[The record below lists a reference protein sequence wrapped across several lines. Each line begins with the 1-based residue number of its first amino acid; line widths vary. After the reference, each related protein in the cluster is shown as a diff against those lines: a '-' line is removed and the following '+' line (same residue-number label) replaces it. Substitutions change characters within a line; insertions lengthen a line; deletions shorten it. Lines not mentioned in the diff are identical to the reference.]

1 LRAKPWPEDA
11 IPPREKTP
19 VLNFPGF
26 IHGNAS
32 IEVLDFNSTRMGGSA
47 TVWDMI
53 RHIPLPLGL
62 LSSLLFSLP
71 AALNAQA
78 PGVRIVRDRV
88 EPSAETVK
96 QANEARAA
104 GRLLDKEV
112 VRGQMTRT
120 HHDVKLPA
128 PAKLEL
134 PARQI
139 WERAQAAYVRVG
151 WHYLCKR
158 CDDWHQNLSGG
169 YFVTEDGVVATCHH
183 VVAPKED
190 HREAYLIAV
199 SALGEFWPVKE
210 VLAANA
216 VADAALLRV
225 DTGRKMKPLPLNI
238 EVHPGDSAW
247 CFSDPLGRSSYFSQG
262 IVNRFFELRRNGE
275 WVRRMDVSTDWAP
288 GSSGSAVLDRSG
300 NAIGHVSE
308 ISAVGNARNKS
319 ANQPAKTLITFHH
332 AARAADVLA
341 LARPPGTSA
350 TTCQPVETDPP

>member
-1 LRAKPWPEDA
+1 MIFHALF
-11 IPPREKTP
+11 P
-19 VLNFPGF
+19 V
-26 IHGNAS
+26 A
-32 IEVLDFNSTRMGGSA
+32 
-47 TVWDMI
+47 
-53 RHIPLPLGL
+53 L
-62 LSSLLFSLP
+62 LSSIVFSLP

-88 EPSAETVK
+88 GPSAETVK
-96 QANEARAA
+96 RANEARAA
-104 GRLLDKEV
+104 GRLLDKEM

-120 HHDVKLPA
+120 HSDVELPA
-128 PAKLEL
+128 PASLEL
-134 PARQI
+134 PARQV
-139 WERAQAAYVRVG
+139 WARAQAAYVRVG

-158 CDDWHQNLSGG
+158 CDEWHHNLAGG
-169 YFVTEDGVVATCHH
+169 YFVTENGVVATCHH
-183 VVAPKED
+183 VIAPKED

-199 SALGEFWPVKE
+199 SALGEFWPVTE
-210 VLAANA
+210 VLAANDG
-216 VADAALLRV
+216 ADAALLRV
-225 DTGRKMKPLPLNI
+225 DTGRKMQPLPLNI

-288 GSSGSAVLDRSG
+288 GSSGSAVLDRFG

-308 ISAVGNARNKS
+308 ISAVGSSRNRS
-319 ANQPAKTLITFHH
+319 ANQSAKTLITFHH

-341 LARPPGTSA
+341 MARPPGSSA